1 MKAECITVYPQT
13 IEIKYDK
20 HTIKICF
27 DFTKN
32 TFKAF
37 IEKAISATIFDVEEK
52 QEYLSIIDKCLN
64 AIKLQHTKVKFDI
77 KKVEFTSGSCNVIT
91 ESPECYIKSE
101 DMFDWITVQKIKGV
115 IQ

>member
-52 QEYLSIIDKCLN
+52 QEYL
-64 AIKLQHTKVKFDI
+64 
-77 KKVEFTSGSCNVIT
+77 
-91 ESPECYIKSE
+91 
-101 DMFDWITVQKIKGV
+101 
-115 IQ
+115 